1 MQELKRHTKKRK
13 LRIDRMLILLLVV
26 LIPIGVVLG
35 IVKFLTSSSPYAKY
49 EEYNEETK
57 LAGSMEHDKDEVE
70 DQYFLSVYYPKFDI
84 PVLDKRINE
93 FKEKELLTNLKH
105 EGMQYIS
112 VDYDSEQIFDRF
124 TSVTFHQVVKDQND
138 KVVAQ
143 KDTSFNYDKKTDK
156 ILGVKDVLRRDYL
169 NVLSDKAKA
178 NKLDVKSLTSD
189 QLSNFIIGKNAVT
202 FYLNNRVEQK
212 MSINYKDHQ
221 AYIKL
226 ADKNI
231 PSLYQGDVAT
241 PKAQPDVDP
250 KKPMVAIT
258 FDDGPHYEN
267 TEEIM
272 KTFEKYHG
280 RATFFMLGQ
289 NVEINADI
297 VKDMYQRGFELAN
310 HSWDHADLRTLD
322 KKGVISEIYD
332 TQDAIYKLTGNEP
345 TYFRPPYG
353 ALNETV
359 LNANQMG
366 YAFWDVDSE
375 DWKLKEAGAIK
386 NSVVRST
393 KAGNMVVLLHDIH
406 SFSKDSIEGI
416 LSSLSNDGYQF
427 VTYST
432 LMKYEK
438 DYLLQLDQNYGV
450 PEDIANGK

>member
-1 MQELKRHTKKRK
+1 
-13 LRIDRMLILLLVV
+13 MLILLLVV

-138 KVVAQ
+138 KVIAQ

-169 NVLSDKAKA
+169 NVLNDKAKA

-212 MSINYKDHQ
+212 MSINYKEHQ

-280 RATFFMLGQ
+280 RATFFMLGK

-450 PEDIANGK
+450 PKDIANGK

>member
-1 MQELKRHTKKRK
+1 
-13 LRIDRMLILLLVV
+13 MLILLLVV

-70 DQYFLSVYYPKFDI
+70 DKYFLSVYYPKFDI

-450 PEDIANGK
+450 PKDIANGK

>member
-57 LAGSMEHDKDEVE
+57 LAGSLEHDKDEVE

-202 FYLNNRVEQK
+202 FYINDRVEQK
-212 MSINYKDHQ
+212 MSLNYKDNQ

-272 KTFEKYHG
+272 KTFEKYNG
-280 RATFFMLGQ
+280 RATFFMLGK

-322 KKGVISEIYD
+322 KKGVVSEIYD

-386 NSVVRST
+386 NSVVKST

-416 LSSLSNDGYQF
+416 LSSLSKDGYQF

-450 PEDIANGK
+450 PKDIANGK

>member
-112 VDYDSEQIFDRF
+112 VDYDSEQIFDRY

-202 FYLNNRVEQK
+202 FYINDRVEQK
-212 MSINYKDHQ
+212 MSLNYKDNQ

-272 KTFEKYHG
+272 KTFEKYNG
-280 RATFFMLGQ
+280 RATFFMLGK

-386 NSVVRST
+386 NSVVKST

-416 LSSLSNDGYQF
+416 LSSLSKDGYQF

-450 PEDIANGK
+450 PKDIANGK

>member
-13 LRIDRMLILLLVV
+13 LRIDRMLVLLLVV

-84 PVLDKRINE
+84 PVLDKQINE

-178 NKLDVKSLTSD
+178 NKLDVKSLTSN

-202 FYLNNRVEQK
+202 FYINDRVEQK
-212 MSINYKDHQ
+212 MSLNYKDNQ

-280 RATFFMLGQ
+280 RATFFMLGK

-322 KKGVISEIYD
+322 KKGVLSEIYD

-386 NSVVRST
+386 NSVVKST

-416 LSSLSNDGYQF
+416 LSSLSKDGYQF

-450 PEDIANGK
+450 PKDIANGK

>member
-13 LRIDRMLILLLVV
+13 LRIDRMLVLLLVV

-84 PVLDKRINE
+84 PVLDKQINE

-169 NVLSDKAKA
+169 NVLSDKAKV

-202 FYLNNRVEQK
+202 FYINDRVEQK
-212 MSINYKDHQ
+212 MSLNYKDNQ

-272 KTFEKYHG
+272 KIFEKYHG
-280 RATFFMLGQ
+280 RATFFMLGK

-386 NSVVRST
+386 NSVVKST

-416 LSSLSNDGYQF
+416 LSSLSKDGYQF

-450 PEDIANGK
+450 PKDIANGK